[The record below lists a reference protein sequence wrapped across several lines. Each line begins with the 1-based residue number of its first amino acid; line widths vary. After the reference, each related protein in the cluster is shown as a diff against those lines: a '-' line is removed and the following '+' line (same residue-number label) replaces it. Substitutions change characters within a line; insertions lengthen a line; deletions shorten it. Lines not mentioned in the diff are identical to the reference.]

1 MVQSY
6 IESSGGNMENLYVGI
21 LLGTTRLLNA
31 KYFVLLLLRLSSSV
45 LGSSMD
51 DGHHVHMVSYPQHVL
66 LMSGAA
72 HRQVKS
78 YTNIFEQIVMS
89 LKT

>member
-1 MVQSY
+1 M
-6 IESSGGNMENLYVGI
+6 ESSGGNVKNLYVGT

-31 KYFVLLLLRLSSSV
+31 KYLVLLLLRLSSSV
-45 LGSSMD
+45 LGNNMN
-51 DGHHVHMVSYPQHVL
+51 DGHQVHMVSYPQHVL
-66 LMSGAA
+66 LMSRAA